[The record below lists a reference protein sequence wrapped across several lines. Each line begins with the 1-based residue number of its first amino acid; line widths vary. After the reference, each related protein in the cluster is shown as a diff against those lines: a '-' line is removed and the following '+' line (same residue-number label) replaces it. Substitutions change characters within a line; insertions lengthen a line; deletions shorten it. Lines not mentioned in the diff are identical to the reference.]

1 MISQFYLKKSWTQ
14 FKKSRKDNKMKIT
27 VKAHEYYVRQNVK
40 NFGII
45 RMNRCYHCDKR
56 MIRVRYKCNKT
67 FENQFQKLNKRR
79 PTEFPFKHNFKW
91 SGFQVDRA

>member
-1 MISQFYLKKSWTQ
+1 
-14 FKKSRKDNKMKIT
+14 MKIT
-27 VKAHEYYVRQNVK
+27 VKAHEYYVHQNVK

-79 PTEFPFKHNFKW
+79 PTEFPFNHNFKW